1 MSNVCVKEVDDF
13 SNHCL
18 YIRSLY
24 TFAIRIFKD
33 GQPDEHAAM
42 EAIAPL
48 FFEDLAQVF
57 ADYMVIAACRV
68 TDDADAGR
76 GRENF
81 TVELFVKHF
90 APDSEAFKQL
100 DAIHQRMKPF
110 RTKILPARNKLAAH
124 ADRAAVGGAALG
136 KASWQEWAQF
146 WSDLADFVGTL
157 NEQMKGKPF
166 EIDAAG
172 VTGDAEMLLKALA
185 HARYFDT
192 LLDSSDPT
200 VKAACLKVALPET

>member
-1 MSNVCVKEVDDF
+1 MSNVSITEVEDF
-13 SNHCL
+13 SDHCV

-24 TFAIRIFKD
+24 TYATRIFKN
-33 GQPDEHAAM
+33 GQPDEHVAM

-81 TVELFVKHF
+81 TIELFVKNF

-100 DAIHQRMKPF
+100 DTIHQRMKPF
-110 RTKILPARNKLAAH
+110 RTKILPARN
-124 ADRAAVGGAALG
+124 
-136 KASWQEWAQF
+136 
-146 WSDLADFVGTL
+146 
-157 NEQMKGKPF
+157 
-166 EIDAAG
+166 
-172 VTGDAEMLLKALA
+172 
-185 HARYFDT
+185 
-192 LLDSSDPT
+192 
-200 VKAACLKVALPET
+200 